1 MLELIERCEHG
12 LKERLCEIVN
22 YLHPQ
27 NLTSTIRASYIHDLE
42 NVCTLAPILYP
53 GKILNAAV
61 NFSNQVK
68 DSGTEEQ
75 WAATR
80 RQLRENRG
88 VP

>member
-1 MLELIERCEHG
+1 MFP
-12 LKERLCEIVN
+12 KRLNEIVN

-27 NLTSTIRASYIHDLE
+27 NLTSTIRASYIYDLE
-42 NVCTLAPILYP
+42 SVRTLAPILYL

-61 NFSNQVK
+61 NFSNHLK

-80 RQLRENRG
+80 RKIRENRG

>member
-12 LKERLCEIVN
+12 LKKRLCEIVN

-61 NFSNQVK
+61 NFSNLVK
-68 DSGTEEQ
+68 DSETEEQ

-80 RQLRENRG
+80 RQLWENRG